1 MKFYWNDVEL
11 TEEQYKE
18 RWAEWLEHLRLQEL
32 KEMEEEKAAK
42 ASRKKI
48 SGTKKV
54 KKKK

>member
-32 KEMEEEKAAK
+32 KEMEEEMYNMG
-42 ASRKKI
+42 SLPSEI
-48 SGTKKV
+48 FVG
-54 KKKK
+54 

>member
-42 ASRKKI
+42 ASRKKFLV
-48 SGTKKV
+48 SKR
-54 KKKK
+54 